1 MSKIRRKVTVENTK
15 TISESTSRRPSVFER
30 LGPST
35 GSTAETQCRNWL
47 KTGSCLYGNTC
58 RFIHGPSPRGK
69 GYSSNYRRSPERP
82 TGDLRERMKNK
93 RQDVDTESQKRNTEE
108 SSSPVRKESSRGRH
122 RDKEDIKIVKER
134 TPESEEEH
142 VEWETNRDDSD
153 NGDINY
159 DYVHELSLEMKRQKI
174 QRELMKLEQENMDK
188 REEIIIQKEVSPEV
202 VRSKL
207 SPSPSLR
214 KSSKSPKRKSS
225 PKASSAGKKER
236 KAAVVASPLLDQ
248 QRTSKSNQSKKKG
261 PRTPSPPPP
270 ILEDIIL
277 GKKYKEKYKVKDR
290 IEEKPRDGKDRGRDF
305 ERQREKRDKPR
316 SSSPGQ
322 HHSPLSS
329 RHHSSSSQSG
339 SSIQRHSPSPRR
351 KRTPSP
357 SYQRTLTPSL
367 RRSASPYP
375 THCLSSPQRKQSPPR
390 HRSPMREKGRHD
402 HERTSQSH
410 DRRHERRE
418 GMLCV

>member
-1 MSKIRRKVTVENTK
+1 MENTK
-15 TISESTSRRPSVFER
+15 TISDSTSRRPSVFER

-47 KTGSCLYGNTC
+47 KTGNCLYGNTC

-93 RQDVDTESQKRNTEE
+93 RQDVDTEPQKRNTEE

-122 RDKEDIKIVKER
+122 REKEDIKITKER
-134 TPESEEEH
+134 TPESEEEN

-174 QRELMKLEQENMDK
+174 QRELMKLEQENMEK
-188 REEIIIQKEVSPEV
+188 REEIIIKKEVSPEV

-225 PKASSAGKKER
+225 PKSSSASKKDR
-236 KAAVVASPLLDQ
+236 KTSAVSSPLLDQ
-248 QRTSKSNQSKKKG
+248 QRNSKSSQSKKKG

-270 ILEDIIL
+270 IPEDIAL

-290 IEEKPRDGKDRGRDF
+290 DR
-305 ERQREKRDKPR
+305 K
-316 SSSPGQ
+316 S
-322 HHSPLSS
+322 
-329 RHHSSSSQSG
+329 
-339 SSIQRHSPSPRR
+339 
-351 KRTPSP
+351 
-357 SYQRTLTPSL
+357 
-367 RRSASPYP
+367 
-375 THCLSSPQRKQSPPR
+375 
-390 HRSPMREKGRHD
+390 
-402 HERTSQSH
+402 
-410 DRRHERRE
+410 
-418 GMLCV
+418 VV

>member
-35 GSTAETQCRNWL
+35 GSTTETQCRNWL

-93 RQDVDTESQKRNTEE
+93 RQDVDSESQKRNTEE
-108 SSSPVRKESSRGRH
+108 PSSPVRKESSRGRH

-134 TPESEEEH
+134 TPESEEEN

-248 QRTSKSNQSKKKG
+248 QRSVG
-261 PRTPSPPPP
+261 
-270 ILEDIIL
+270 
-277 GKKYKEKYKVKDR
+277 
-290 IEEKPRDGKDRGRDF
+290 
-305 ERQREKRDKPR
+305 
-316 SSSPGQ
+316 
-322 HHSPLSS
+322 
-329 RHHSSSSQSG
+329 
-339 SSIQRHSPSPRR
+339 
-351 KRTPSP
+351 
-357 SYQRTLTPSL
+357 
-367 RRSASPYP
+367 
-375 THCLSSPQRKQSPPR
+375 
-390 HRSPMREKGRHD
+390 
-402 HERTSQSH
+402 
-410 DRRHERRE
+410 
-418 GMLCV
+418 

>member
-1 MSKIRRKVTVENTK
+1 MENTK

-35 GSTAETQCRNWL
+35 GSTTETQCRNWL

-93 RQDVDTESQKRNTEE
+93 RQDVDSESQKRNTEE

-134 TPESEEEH
+134 TPESEEEN

-248 QRTSKSNQSKKKG
+248 QRNSKSNQSKKKG

-277 GKKYKEKYKVKDR
+277 GKKYKEKYKVKDK

-316 SSSPGQ
+316 
-322 HHSPLSS
+322 
-329 RHHSSSSQSG
+329 
-339 SSIQRHSPSPRR
+339 
-351 KRTPSP
+351 
-357 SYQRTLTPSL
+357 
-367 RRSASPYP
+367 
-375 THCLSSPQRKQSPPR
+375 
-390 HRSPMREKGRHD
+390 
-402 HERTSQSH
+402 
-410 DRRHERRE
+410 
-418 GMLCV
+418 

>member
-1 MSKIRRKVTVENTK
+1 
-15 TISESTSRRPSVFER
+15 
-30 LGPST
+30 
-35 GSTAETQCRNWL
+35 
-47 KTGSCLYGNTC
+47 
-58 RFIHGPSPRGK
+58 
-69 GYSSNYRRSPERP
+69 
-82 TGDLRERMKNK
+82 MKNK

-134 TPESEEEH
+134 TPESEEEN

-225 PKASSAGKKER
+225 PKASSASKKER
-236 KAAVVASPLLDQ
+236 KAAVVASPLLDH

-305 ERQREKRDKPR
+305 ERQREKKRQAKVFLPR
-316 SSSPGQ
+316 TAPFSS
-322 HHSPLSS
+322 
-329 RHHSSSSQSG
+329 
-339 SSIQRHSPSPRR
+339 
-351 KRTPSP
+351 
-357 SYQRTLTPSL
+357 
-367 RRSASPYP
+367 
-375 THCLSSPQRKQSPPR
+375 
-390 HRSPMREKGRHD
+390 
-402 HERTSQSH
+402 
-410 DRRHERRE
+410 
-418 GMLCV
+418 VF

>member
-15 TISESTSRRPSVFER
+15 TISDSTSRRPSVFER

-47 KTGSCLYGNTC
+47 KTGNCLYGNTC
-58 RFIHGPSPRGK
+58 RFVHGPSPRGK

-93 RQDVDTESQKRNTEE
+93 RQDVDTEPQKRNTEE

-122 RDKEDIKIVKER
+122 REKEDIKITKER
-134 TPESEEEH
+134 TPESEEEN

-174 QRELMKLEQENMDK
+174 QRELMKLEQENMEK
-188 REEIIIQKEVSPEV
+188 REEIIIKKEVSPEV

-225 PKASSAGKKER
+225 PKSSSASKKDR
-236 KAAVVASPLLDQ
+236 KTSAVSSPLLDQ
-248 QRTSKSNQSKKKG
+248 QRNSKTNQSKKKG

-270 ILEDIIL
+270 IPEDIAL

-290 IEEKPRDGKDRGRDF
+290 IEEKTRDGKDRGRDF

-316 SSSPGQ
+316 
-322 HHSPLSS
+322 
-329 RHHSSSSQSG
+329 
-339 SSIQRHSPSPRR
+339 
-351 KRTPSP
+351 T
-357 SYQRTLTPSL
+357 
-367 RRSASPYP
+367 
-375 THCLSSPQRKQSPPR
+375 
-390 HRSPMREKGRHD
+390 
-402 HERTSQSH
+402 
-410 DRRHERRE
+410 
-418 GMLCV
+418 